1 VLKDTRNMTFVEAEA
16 KNADGSLVAK
26 AIGTV
31 KVRKADDKK
40 GG

>member
-1 VLKDTRNMTFVEAEA
+1 VEAEA

-26 AIGTV
+26 AIATV
-31 KVRKADDKK
+31 KVRQKEGKQ